1 MNKKRI
7 FIVFILIILTM
18 TLGFAESIPE
28 NTGMNNENIENNEQA
43 YEISYERAKVLEVID
58 FAAPDEFGEGF
69 QEVTLKITSGEYA
82 GEVFLIENHLPKN
95 LAYRIEVAP
104 GDNIIIAIDEIGNEK
119 QIYISDYY
127 RNNVLIIL
135 VFVFL
140 GLLIIIGKYKGFK
153 SVITISLTMFL
164 IFKVLIPGI
173 LNGYNSLALSISIS
187 SVITILTIVIVSGF
201 NKKSLAAIIGTV
213 SGVVIAG
220 GISII
225 VGNTIE
231 ITGMMPDEAA
241 MLQYLPNAISLNYK
255 NLLFSGILLGALGA
269 VMDVAMSIASSIN
282 EIYNANSAIE
292 SKTLFKAGMAVG
304 HDIMGTMANTL
315 ILAYTG
321 SSIPLLL
328 ILNASGESFTSIVNM
343 DIVATEVVRSLAG
356 SIGLIVTIP
365 ITAIISVIFLKSNA
379 SNK

>member
-1 MNKKRI
+1 MSN
-7 FIVFILIILTM
+7 
-18 TLGFAESIPE
+18 
-28 NTGMNNENIENNEQA
+28 NNGMNSENAGQMEQVPEIA
-43 YEISYERAKVLEVID
+43 YEQAKVLNVVD
-58 FAAPDEFGEGF
+58 FAAPDEFSEGF
-69 QEVTLKITSGEYA
+69 QEVTLEITSGKYA

-95 LAYRIEVAP
+95 LAYRIEVGK
-104 GDNIIIAIDEIGNEK
+104 GDKIIVAIDEMGSEQ

-127 RNNVLIIL
+127 RNNVLIVL
-135 VFVFL
+135 VFIFL
-140 GLLIIIGKYKGFK
+140 ALLIIIGKFKGFK

-173 LNGYNSLALSISIS
+173 LDGYNSLVLSIIIS
-187 SVITILTIVIVSGF
+187 SVITILTIFIVSGL

-220 GISII
+220 IISII

-241 MLQYLPNAISLNYK
+241 MLQYLPNAIGKNYK

-269 VMDVAMSIASSIN
+269 VMDVAMSIASSIK
-282 EIYNANSAIE
+282 EIYNANASID
-292 SKTLFKAGMAVG
+292 SKSLFKAGMAVG

-328 ILNASGESFTSIVNM
+328 ILNASGESFASIVNM

-365 ITAIISVIFLKSNA
+365 ITAFISVIFLKKGVSN
-379 SNK
+379 

>member
-1 MNKKRI
+1 MSKKI
-7 FIVFILIILTM
+7 FLIILLFIILSLS
-18 TLGFAESIPE
+18 LGFSEEVSSDPMLSNESIV
-28 NTGMNNENIENNEQA
+28 NEQQVT
-43 YEISYERAKVLEVID
+43 EMSYERAKVMDVTNFQTQD
-58 FAAPDEFGEGF
+58 HFNEGY
-69 QEVTLKITSGEYA
+69 QEVTLEILSGEYS
-82 GEVFLIENHLPKN
+82 GEVHVIDNHLPKN
-95 LAYRIEVAP
+95 LAYRIEVAK
-104 GDNIIIAIDEIGNEK
+104 GDKIIVAIDEMGTEK

-135 VFVFL
+135 VIVFL
-140 GLLIIIGKYKGFK
+140 GLLILIGKLKGFK

-173 LNGYNSLALSISIS
+173 LEGYNSLILSIVIS
-187 SVITILTIVIVSGF
+187 AVITILTILIVSGM

-220 GISII
+220 VISVI
-225 VGNTIE
+225 VGNSIQ

-241 MLQYLPNAISLNYK
+241 MLLYLPNAISLNYK

-269 VMDVAMSIASSIN
+269 VMDVAMSIASSIK
-282 EIYNANSAIE
+282 EINNANSALE
-292 SKTLFKAGMAVG
+292 GKNLFKAGMAVG
-304 HDIMGTMANTL
+304 NDIMGTMANTL

-328 ILNASGESFTSIVNM
+328 ILNASGESFSSIVNM

-365 ITAIISVIFLKSNA
+365 ITAFVSVLFLKSEIK
-379 SNK
+379 SN

>member
-1 MNKKRI
+1 MVL
-7 FIVFILIILTM
+7 FINI
-18 TLGFAESIPE
+18 GFTEDLPSDAMMPD
-28 NTGMNNENIENNEQA
+28 ENISNPQQVS
-43 YEISYERAKVLEVID
+43 EISYERAKVINVSN
-58 FAAPDEFGEGF
+58 FNAPDQFSQGY
-69 QEVTLKITSGEYA
+69 QEVTLEITSGKYA
-82 GEVFLIENHLPKN
+82 GEMHVIENHLPKN
-95 LAYRIEVAP
+95 LAYRIEVAK
-104 GDNIIIAIDEIGNEK
+104 GDKIIVAIDEMGTEK

-135 VFVFL
+135 VFIFL
-140 GLLIIIGKYKGFK
+140 GLLILIGKLKGFK

-173 LNGYNSLALSISIS
+173 LGGYNSLILSIIIS
-187 SVITILTIVIVSGF
+187 AVITILTIFIVSGF

-220 GISII
+220 VISVI
-225 VGNTIE
+225 VGNTIQ

-241 MLQYLPNAISLNYK
+241 MLLYLPNAISLNYN

-269 VMDVAMSIASSIN
+269 VMDVAMSIASSIK
-282 EIYNANSAIE
+282 EIYNANISIK
-292 SKTLFKAGMAVG
+292 SKDLFKAGMAVG

-328 ILNASGESFTSIVNM
+328 ILNASGESFSSIVNT

-365 ITAIISVIFLKSNA
+365 ITAFISVLFLKKEFKS
-379 SNK
+379 K

>member
-1 MNKKRI
+1 MNKK
-7 FIVFILIILTM
+7 VFLLTLVMIIALTIS
-18 TLGFAESIPE
+18 LGFSEGLSNDESITE
-28 NTGMNNENIENNEQA
+28 VQQQT
-43 YEISYERAKVLEVID
+43 EIVYERAEVLDVID
-58 FAAPDEFGEGF
+58 FASPDEFGQGY
-69 QEVTLKITSGEYA
+69 QEVTLKIISGDYA
-82 GEVFLIENHLPKN
+82 DEVFVIENHLPKN
-95 LAYRIEVAP
+95 IAYRIEVAKN
-104 GDNIIIAIDEIGNEK
+104 DQVIVAIDEMGEEK

-127 RNNVLIIL
+127 RNNILIIL
-135 VFVFL
+135 VFIFL
-140 GLLIIIGKYKGFK
+140 ALLILIGKVKGFK

-173 LNGYNSLALSISIS
+173 LNGYNSLILSIVIS
-187 SVITILTIVIVSGF
+187 TIITIVTIFIVSGL

-220 GISII
+220 VISVI

-269 VMDVAMSIASSIN
+269 VMDVAMSIASSIK
-282 EIYNANSAIE
+282 EIYNANASIQ
-292 SKTLFKAGMAVG
+292 SRSLFKAGMAVG

-328 ILNASGESFTSIVNM
+328 ILNASGESFASIVNM

-365 ITAIISVIFLKSNA
+365 ITAFVSVIFLKKVEHSR
-379 SNK
+379 

>member
-1 MNKKRI
+1 MKKRI
-7 FIVFILIILTM
+7 IFIFFILIILTLN
-18 TLGFAESIPE
+18 LGFSEDLTVNNE
-28 NTGMNNENIENNEQA
+28 MNNENIEQNHQI
-43 YEISYERAKVLEVID
+43 YEITYERAKVLEVVD

-69 QEVTLKITSGEYA
+69 QEVTLKITSGEYT

-104 GDNIIIAIDEIGNEK
+104 GDNIIVAIDELGNEK

-135 VFVFL
+135 VFIFL
-140 GLLIIIGKYKGFK
+140 GLLVIIGKLKGLK
-153 SVITISLTMFL
+153 SVITISLTMVL

-173 LNGYNSLALSISIS
+173 LDGYNSLVLSISIS
-187 SVITILTIVIVSGF
+187 SVITILTIFIVSGL
-201 NKKSLAAIIGTV
+201 NKKSYAAIIGTV

-220 GISII
+220 LISIV

-269 VMDVAMSIASSIN
+269 VMDVSMSIASSIN
-282 EIYNANSAIE
+282 EIYNANSDIKR
-292 SKTLFKAGMAVG
+292 KTLFKAGMAVG

-328 ILNASGESFTSIVNM
+328 ILNASGESFSSIVNM

-365 ITAIISVIFLKSNA
+365 ITALVSVFFLKKNRSN
-379 SNK
+379 

>member
-1 MNKKRI
+1 MKRK
-7 FIVFILIILTM
+7 VFLITLLIILILTVS
-18 TLGFAESIPE
+18 LSFSEDLSNKSIA
-28 NTGMNNENIENNEQA
+28 NNENVLEDQHESN
-43 YEISYERAKVLEVID
+43 ISYEKAKVLDVID
-58 FAAPDEFGEGF
+58 FAAPDEFGQGF
-69 QEVTLKITSGEYA
+69 QEVTLEITSGDYT
-82 GEVFLIENHLPKN
+82 GEVFVIENHLPKN
-95 LAYRIEVAP
+95 LAYRIEVAT
-104 GDNIIIAIDEIGNEK
+104 GDRIIVAIDEMGQEK

-127 RNNVLIIL
+127 RNNILTIL
-135 VFVFL
+135 VFIFL
-140 GLLIIIGKYKGFK
+140 ALLIIIGKFKGFK

-173 LNGYNSLALSISIS
+173 LDGYNSLVLSIVIS
-187 SVITILTIVIVSGF
+187 AVITIVTIFIVSGF

-220 GISII
+220 VISVI

-282 EIYNANSAIE
+282 EIYNAKVSIE
-292 SKTLFKAGMAVG
+292 PKHLFKAGMAVG

-328 ILNASGESFTSIVNM
+328 ILNASGESFSSIVNM

-365 ITAIISVIFLKSNA
+365 ITAFISVIFLKKSL
-379 SNK
+379 SH

>member
-104 GDNIIIAIDEIGNEK
+104 GDNIIIAIDEIGDEK

-187 SVITILTIVIVSGF
+187 SVITILTIVIVS
-201 NKKSLAAIIGTV
+201 
-213 SGVVIAG
+213 
-220 GISII
+220 
-225 VGNTIE
+225 
-231 ITGMMPDEAA
+231 
-241 MLQYLPNAISLNYK
+241 
-255 NLLFSGILLGALGA
+255 
-269 VMDVAMSIASSIN
+269 
-282 EIYNANSAIE
+282 
-292 SKTLFKAGMAVG
+292 
-304 HDIMGTMANTL
+304 
-315 ILAYTG
+315 
-321 SSIPLLL
+321 
-328 ILNASGESFTSIVNM
+328 
-343 DIVATEVVRSLAG
+343 
-356 SIGLIVTIP
+356 
-365 ITAIISVIFLKSNA
+365 
-379 SNK
+379 

>member
-1 MNKKRI
+1 MNKK
-7 FIVFILIILTM
+7 VFLITILLIIITINI
-18 TLGFAESIPE
+18 GFSE
-28 NTGMNNENIENNEQA
+28 NVSNNAVMNNENAGQMEQVSEIT
-43 YEISYERAKVLEVID
+43 YEQAKVLDVVD
-58 FAAPDEFGEGF
+58 FAAPDEFSEGF
-69 QEVTLKITSGEYA
+69 QEVTLEIISGEYA

-95 LAYRIEVAP
+95 LAYRIEVGK
-104 GDNIIIAIDEIGNEK
+104 GDKIIVAIDDMGSEK

-127 RNNVLIIL
+127 RNNVLIVL
-135 VFVFL
+135 VFIFL

-164 IFKVLIPGI
+164 IFRVLIPGI
-173 LNGYNSLALSISIS
+173 LAGYNSLVLSIIIS
-187 SVITILTIVIVSGF
+187 AVITILTIFIVSGL

-213 SGVVIAG
+213 CGVVIAG
-220 GISII
+220 IISVI

-241 MLQYLPNAISLNYK
+241 MLQYLPNAIGLNYK

-269 VMDVAMSIASSIN
+269 VMDVAMSIASSIK
-282 EIYNANSAIE
+282 EIYNANALIE
-292 SKTLFKAGMAVG
+292 SKSLFKAGMAVG

-328 ILNASGESFTSIVNM
+328 ILNASGESFSSIVNM

-365 ITAIISVIFLKSNA
+365 ITAFISVMFLKKGVSN
-379 SNK
+379 

>member
-1 MNKKRI
+1 MNKK
-7 FIVFILIILTM
+7 VFLITILLIILTINI
-18 TLGFAESIPE
+18 GFSE
-28 NTGMNNENIENNEQA
+28 NVSNNAVMNNENAGQMEQVSEIT
-43 YEISYERAKVLEVID
+43 YEQAKVLDVVD
-58 FAAPDEFGEGF
+58 FAAPDEFSEGF
-69 QEVTLKITSGEYA
+69 QEVTLEIISGEYA

-95 LAYRIEVAP
+95 LAYRIEVGK
-104 GDNIIIAIDEIGNEK
+104 GDKIIVAIDDMGSEK

-127 RNNVLIIL
+127 RNNVLIVL
-135 VFVFL
+135 VFIFL

-164 IFKVLIPGI
+164 IFRVLIPGI
-173 LNGYNSLALSISIS
+173 LAGYNSLVLSIIIS
-187 SVITILTIVIVSGF
+187 AVITILTIFIVSGL

-213 SGVVIAG
+213 CGVVIAG
-220 GISII
+220 IISVI

-241 MLQYLPNAISLNYK
+241 MLQYLPNAIGLNYK

-269 VMDVAMSIASSIN
+269 VMDVAMSIASSIK
-282 EIYNANSAIE
+282 EIYNANPLIE
-292 SKTLFKAGMAVG
+292 SKSLFKAGMAVG

-328 ILNASGESFTSIVNM
+328 ILNASGESFSSIVNM

-365 ITAIISVIFLKSNA
+365 ITAFISVIFLKKGVSN
-379 SNK
+379 